1 MYPSEERRKTPD
13 RRQDAITQR
22 MGERIAELEEENK
35 SLHRL
40 ADSRGE
46 QRTALVLH
54 IERIKDLLNG
64 TIESNLDTAPDYD
77 REVSQWMSD
86 TPADS
91 LSRCHEA
98 LAARVAHE
106 VNRAYCQ
113 ALGDNSQPS
122 WEDAPEWQKESA
134 AMGVAFHLANPD
146 AGPEASH
153 NSWSAQKLND
163 GWRWGEVKDPE
174 AKTHPCL
181 VAFEALPVAQQAK
194 DYIFRA
200 VVHAILIDRQGGE

>member
-13 RRQDAITQR
+13 RRQDAITQQ
-22 MGERIAELEEENK
+22 MAQRIAELEAQLTQEVYNCSAAEE
-35 SLHRL
+35 RGQAL
-40 ADSRGE
+40 A
-46 QRTALVLH
+46 AH
-54 IERIKDLLNG
+54 IEALKEAGERAAKQAHGITDEYRKWESVCELSPT
-64 TIESNLDTAPDYD
+64 TILARYKE
-77 REVSQWMSD
+77 Q
-86 TPADS
+86 
-91 LSRCHEA
+91 

-113 ALGDNSQPS
+113 ALGDDSQPA
-122 WEDAPEWQKESA
+122 WEDAPDWQKESA

-163 GWRWGEVKDPE
+163 GWRWGEEKDPSR
-174 AKTHPCL
+174 KTHPCL

-200 VVHAILIDRQGGE
+200 VVHAILIDGQGGE